1 MMATTTGKAPV
12 PARSR
17 GRQQALHTAGGQAA
31 LPPEFAVRLE
41 AFLDSLV
48 VERGLSL
55 NTAAAYRRDLEQHLR
70 SLGGQGVRDLRQ
82 VQESHV
88 IVHLARLRRLGA
100 APRRAQG
107 FTRLR
112 RASPERSRGAAPAT
126 LMRKVSA
133 IRSFYR
139 FLAREEVIPADPTTH
154 LPAPRLV
161 RQLPSVLPIE
171 EVEQLLVQPDLSSPR
186 GLRDRAML
194 ELLYA
199 TGLRVSELVGLK
211 RGEVNLE
218 MGLVRC
224 VGKGSKER
232 IVPVGRPALEA
243 LGQYL
248 RAREDASPALFLGN
262 RGRPLSRVSCWRMI
276 GRYARQA
283 GIRTAISPHTLRHSF
298 ATHMLDGG
306 ADLRTIQELLGHA
319 SVATTQIYTHVS
331 VDRLREAYAA
341 YHPRA

>member
-1 MMATTTGKAPV
+1 M
-12 PARSR
+12 R
-17 GRQQALHTAGGQAA
+17 
-31 LPPEFAVRLE
+31 E
-41 AFLDSLV
+41 
-48 VERGLSL
+48 
-55 NTAAAYRRDLEQHLR
+55 
-70 SLGGQGVRDLRQ
+70 LRQ
-82 VQESHV
+82 VQESHL
-88 IVHLARLRRLGA
+88 IVYLGRLRRL
-100 APRRAQG
+100 
-107 FTRLR
+107 
-112 RASPERSRGAAPAT
+112 EVAPAT
-126 LMRKVSA
+126 LMRKLSA

-139 FLAREEVIPADPTTH
+139 FLAREEIISADPTMN

-161 RQLPSVLPIE
+161 RHLPSVLPIE
-171 EVEQLLVQPDLSSPR
+171 EVERLLAQPDVSTPR

-243 LGQYL
+243 LSQYL
-248 RAREDASPALFLGN
+248 RAREDASSALFLGN